1 MPPAVCV
8 QAESKLFL
16 GAAMPMG
23 ANVKPTED
31 GLFLDLSVPKSA
43 KKSSHGHLCEQAG
56 GKEVGYLKNGLLEK
70 RIRWPQKLSLSGYG
84 LVSDDGSV
92 GMGEVWMHVR
102 ITVHVRQ

>member
-1 MPPAVCV
+1 MPKGVKKVKPCVIRVFDAAFSECAYFMPPAVCV

-43 KKSSHGHLCEQAG
+43 KKSSHGHLCEQAD
-56 GKEVGYLKNGLLEK
+56 GKE
-70 RIRWPQKLSLSGYG
+70 I
-84 LVSDDGSV
+84 
-92 GMGEVWMHVR
+92 H
-102 ITVHVRQ
+102 